1 MNYKFIQAKA
11 TGNIKQEGNT
21 VLGGVFLKLLRLIF
35 SRANGL
41 LITYRINITLQCFY
55 PACKKQEYGSL

>member
-11 TGNIKQEGNT
+11 AGSITQTGNT
-21 VLGGVFLKLLRLIF
+21 VLRGVFLKLLRLIF

-41 LITYRINITLQCFY
+41 LTASILPFSVSIL
-55 PACKKQEYGSL
+55 PAKNRNMAPCNK

>member
-21 VLGGVFLKLLRLIF
+21 VPGGAFLKLLRLIF
-35 SRANGL
+35 SRANL
-41 LITYRINITLQCFY
+41 LLTASILPFSVSIL
-55 PACKKQEYGSL
+55 PAKNRNMAPCNK